1 MKNLIVIS
9 FLLIALH
16 GFGQDK
22 SLPLPEAYFSAIIV
36 NDIDT
41 SINWYK
47 QHLDFN
53 VIHRFQSE
61 DNEFRQ
67 ASIVCGNILIELI
80 EIKSSVTADELLKNK
95 PKRTMIDGFFK
106 IGFLVD
112 EFDAWVNRL
121 REAEVEIHGR
131 VVTDKN
137 LGKRMLIIK
146 DPDGNRIQLFEK

>member
-1 MKNLIVIS
+1 
-9 FLLIALH
+9 
-16 GFGQDK
+16 
-22 SLPLPEAYFSAIIV
+22 
-36 NDIDT
+36 
-41 SINWYK
+41 
-47 QHLDFN
+47 
-53 VIHRFQSE
+53 
-61 DNEFRQ
+61 
-67 ASIVCGNILIELI
+67 
-80 EIKSSVTADELLKNK
+80 
-95 PKRTMIDGFFK
+95 MIDGFFK